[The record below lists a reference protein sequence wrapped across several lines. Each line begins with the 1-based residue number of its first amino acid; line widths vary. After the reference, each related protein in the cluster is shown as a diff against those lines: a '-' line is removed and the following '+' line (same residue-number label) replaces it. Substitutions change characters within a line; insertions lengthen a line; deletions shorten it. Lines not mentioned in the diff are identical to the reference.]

1 MQLFTCQCFEG
12 VLTVVRSAVAG
23 QIHEMELV
31 RGKIYQLEQTHL
43 NMKAK

>member
-1 MQLFTCQCFEG
+1 M
-12 VLTVVRSAVAG
+12 LTDFLATVAG

-43 NMKAK
+43 QMKNK